1 MTDLCKEINEFGK
14 GIGNKSR
21 YRILE
26 ALLQGRKTVGELV
39 KIVKLSQPAVSQH
52 LRTLRGNGLV
62 VDERRGQEVLYSV
75 NTEYLLGLLKNLSDQ
90 VRKKRKT
97 SLMYHSTLTKNLYGK
112 NTAYD
117 TRHHRQH
124 SPESV

>member
-26 ALLQGRKTVGELV
+26 ALLKGRKSVGELV
-39 KIVKLSQPAVSQH
+39 TIVKLSQPAVSQH
-52 LRTLRGNGLV
+52 LKTLRGSGLV

-75 NTEYLLGLLKNLSDQ
+75 NSEYLLGLLKNLSDQ
-90 VRKKRKT
+90 VKKRKKR
-97 SLMYHSTLTKNLYGK
+97 L
-112 NTAYD
+112 
-117 TRHHRQH
+117 
-124 SPESV
+124 

>member
-26 ALLQGRKTVGELV
+26 ALLKSRKTVSELV

-52 LRTLRGNGLV
+52 LRTLKGSGLV
-62 VDERRGQEVLYSV
+62 IDERRGQEVFYSV
-75 NTEYLLGLLKNLSDQ
+75 NSEYLLGLLKNLSGQ
-90 VRKKRKT
+90 VKHKGKRI
-97 SLMYHSTLTKNLYGK
+97 S
-112 NTAYD
+112 
-117 TRHHRQH
+117 
-124 SPESV
+124 